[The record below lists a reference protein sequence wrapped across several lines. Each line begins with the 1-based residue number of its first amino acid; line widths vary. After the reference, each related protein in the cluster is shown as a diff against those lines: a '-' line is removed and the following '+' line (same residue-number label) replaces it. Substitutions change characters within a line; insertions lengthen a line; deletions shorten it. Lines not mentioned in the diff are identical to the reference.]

1 MKKQVL
7 NFALSLG
14 LLFPSLISSQ
24 EKRIQPCNTYAA
36 MEEYFIKNPE
46 AKVAYEKNQIK
57 MQKEYEDL
65 LEIKGQ
71 SKSAAV
77 QYTIPVVFHILHL
90 GGSENISDAVCINAI
105 NQINLDFSAGGSDF
119 SSIFAPF
126 QALYVNSDIKFMLAK
141 KDPSGNCTTGINHIY
156 STKTDW
162 DQSLTSNYTGIT
174 WSPTKYLN
182 IIIVKQVVPQGTVTG
197 GGIIV
202 GYTYKPGTWG
212 TGASQDAIVY
222 RHDFLSNIDD
232 IRSLSHEAGHWLN
245 LAHTFGNTNNPGV
258 SCGSLSGGDG
268 VNDTPDTKGN
278 FSACPASSTNS
289 AIVCTSNQNPYY
301 QNVQNIMDYSNCPKN
316 FTQGQSLKMQ
326 AALSSATSGR
336 NNLWSAQNLISTD
349 VNGTS
354 PCKPTADF
362 LSINNSYTVCS
373 GGSLTM
379 KDFSFN
385 GTVSSYQWAANNSAI
400 VISPNN
406 SITSITFSNVGV
418 TNVSLTVGNAQG
430 STTKVKTVTVLNGM
444 AAINGSYFESFE
456 DAGLPQDWLIIN
468 SPIATVTWEQTNT
481 AAFDGAMSYYID
493 GQQAVANE
501 VDILQMPMINV
512 LNNQTDSLKFSYS
525 YARGSNTNN
534 DVLKIQVSTD
544 CGGLWTNLA
553 TLSSSQLAAG
563 SGGINPNPFFPST
576 TAEWKTYNIS
586 EHPFWPNYI
595 NSQSLLVRFN
605 FQQGSAGVRNNFFI
619 DAASFGAQDVGINQL
634 TKSVNLS
641 LFPNPSNSESYL
653 KFTLSEPKS
662 VKINVIDVLG
672 KNMLPEIN
680 SDLSSGEQII
690 TINKDNKL
698 AKGIYF
704 INLSINGTK
713 MYKKLV
719 LN

>member
-1 MKKQVL
+1 MKIQLL

-14 LLFPSLISSQ
+14 LLFPSLITSQ
-24 EKRIQPCNTYAA
+24 EKIIQPCNTYAA
-36 MEEYFIKNPE
+36 MEDYFTKNPE
-46 AKVAYEKNQIK
+46 AKVAYEKTQIK

-65 LEIKGQ
+65 METKGN

-77 QYTIPVVFHILHL
+77 QFTIPVVFHILHI

-105 NQINLDFSAGGSDF
+105 DKINLDFSAGGSDF
-119 SSIFAPF
+119 SSIFPPF

-141 KDPSGNCTTGINHIY
+141 KDPSGNCTTGINHTY

-162 DQSLTSNYTGIT
+162 NQALTSNYTGIT
-174 WSPTKYLN
+174 WNPSKYLN
-182 IIIVKQVVPQGTVTG
+182 VIIVNQIVPQSTVTG
-197 GGIIV
+197 GGVII

-212 TGASQDAIVY
+212 TGASADAIVY
-222 RHDFLSNIDD
+222 RHDYLNNFTD
-232 IRSLSHEAGHWLN
+232 IRLLSHEIGHWLN

-258 SCGSLSGGDG
+258 ICGSLSGGDG
-268 VNDTPDTKGN
+268 VSDTPDTKGN
-278 FSACPASSTNS
+278 FSSCPASSTNS

-301 QNVQNIMDYSNCPKN
+301 QNVENIMDYSSCAKN
-316 FTQGQSLKMQ
+316 FTQGQTIKMQ

-336 NNLWSAQNLISTD
+336 NNLWSAQNLINTD
-349 VNGTS
+349 VNGNV

-385 GTVSSYQWAANNSAI
+385 GIISSYQWAVNNSAT

-406 SITSITFSNVGV
+406 SITSISFSNVGV
-418 TNVSLTVGNAQG
+418 TNVSLTVANAQG

-456 DAGLPQDWLIIN
+456 DEGLPQDWLIVN
-468 SPIATVTWEQTNT
+468 SSAASTTWEQTNS
-481 AAFDGAMSYYID
+481 AAFDGVSCYYIN
-493 GQQAVANE
+493 GQQAVVNE

-544 CGGLWTNLA
+544 CGGTWSNLT

-563 SGGINPNPFFPST
+563 SGGLNPNPFFPSISS
-576 TAEWKTYNIS
+576 EWKTYNIS

-619 DAASFGAQDVGINQL
+619 DAASFGGQDVGINQL
-634 TKSVNLS
+634 TKSLNLTLS
-641 LFPNPSNSESYL
+641 PNPSNSESYL
-653 KFTLSEPKS
+653 KFNLSESKS
-662 VKINVIDVLG
+662 VKVNVVDVLG

-680 SDLSSGEQII
+680 NNLFSGEQII
-690 TINKDNKL
+690 TINKDNTL
-698 AKGIYF
+698 TKGLYF
-704 INLSINGTK
+704 INLSINGIK
-713 MYKKLV
+713 MHKKLV
-719 LN
+719 IN